1 MIASSRRPGR
11 PSARRVSASG
21 RRCCLQAA
29 TGAPPTRSSR
39 SPGTGKTRTGMIL
52 GPQGAP
58 ICLAWQVPS
67 SRRGKPARPGRLSRP
82 WPRGRYCRLVP
93 PRVRRPGVGMTAGS
107 AAGVTAASPSGGS
120 AATGH
125 GGGPGDGR
133 VPVPRHNRVSSPE
146 AGIALLAA
154 GAGQSAEGV
163 YAPAGIDR
171 ADADVGLATWAPD
184 DADFY
189 RQRAAFVAEHG
200 YAAST
205 LPRRRCRKASSPDQ
219 RNGGSSP
226 VIR

>member
-67 SRRGKPARPGRLSRP
+67 SCRGKPARPGRLSRP
-82 WPRGRYCRLVP
+82 RPRGRYCRLVP
-93 PRVRRPGVGMTAGS
+93 PRVRRPGVGMTAGR
-107 AAGVTAASPSGGS
+107 AARVTAASAGGGS

-154 GAGQSAEGV
+154 GAGQSAEAV

-171 ADADVGLATWAPD
+171 ADADIGLAERRGIGVLG
-184 DADFY
+184 DA
-189 RQRAAFVAEHG
+189 RPQLTPH
-200 YAAST
+200 
-205 LPRRRCRKASSPDQ
+205 RRCPQRSARPISASARSTPA
-219 RNGGSSP
+219 GA
-226 VIR
+226 